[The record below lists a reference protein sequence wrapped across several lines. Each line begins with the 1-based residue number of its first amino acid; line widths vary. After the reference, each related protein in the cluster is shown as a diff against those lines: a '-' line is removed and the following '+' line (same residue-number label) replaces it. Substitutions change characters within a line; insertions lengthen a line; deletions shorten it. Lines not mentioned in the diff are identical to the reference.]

1 MKSLHQTIASA
12 AVAAALVLPLAA
24 SAYTNPVELSA
35 GNMVTSRMN
44 STIDS
49 GSAHVG
55 DKFSMT
61 VLTPYPSNNGVYSN
75 GQLYGHVT
83 SVTAAGQ
90 GRNPVL
96 AFNIDRIMLTNG
108 RHASV
113 SMFVQSQETQRHNN
127 LGNVAITAVGGMLVG
142 NMIGKTLFKSSLGGP
157 AGLIAGALYANNQKT
172 NVSLRQ
178 GSVVVTEVRQSV
190 ALLSSGT
197 VAQAGRH

>member
-83 SVTAAGQ
+83 SVTAAQRRSVRASSRRRSPWATAQ
-90 GRNPVL
+90 G
-96 AFNIDRIMLTNG
+96 
-108 RHASV
+108 HASTATSGRKFRTGRV
-113 SMFVQSQETQRHNN
+113 
-127 LGNVAITAVGGMLVG
+127 NVA
-142 NMIGKTLFKSSLGGP
+142 SP
-157 AGLIAGALYANNQKT
+157 AATPKRAYI
-172 NVSLRQ
+172 VS
-178 GSVVVTEVRQSV
+178 
-190 ALLSSGT
+190 A
-197 VAQAGRH
+197 